1 MDSVGADGRVQL
13 GCGLIKGLAYLH
25 EHNIAHRDIKPD
37 NLVCACDKDSRLQI
51 IDLSKLRM
59 KTRILT
65 NVEGPST
72 GQRLK

>member
-37 NLVCACDKDSRLQI
+37 NLDENSD
-51 IDLSKLRM
+51 IDECRGTKYWTAPEMR
-59 KTRILT
+59 T
-65 NVEGPST
+65 EDD
-72 GQRLK
+72 QRRCMDQGR